1 MEQVEEAKNV
11 VKENDV
17 IVYPT
22 ETAYGIGGNALNE
35 EVIDRVYEA
44 KQRPRSKG
52 LTVIVNSLEQA
63 EKYAELNEAEKALIK
78 EFMPGPLT
86 LVAEKKDEIPD
97 SLNDSFVFRISS
109 SPIARELSED
119 KPLIA
124 TSANISGES
133 TSYSVEDISD
143 ELLNKV
149 DFVLDKGRLPKGP
162 TSTIAEIRDGQVF
175 IHREGPISQEEV
187 EKALDDRG
195 IHI

>member
-63 EKYAELNEAEKALIK
+63 ESYAELNEAEKALIK

-86 LVAEKKDEIPD
+86 LVAEKKDKVPD

-149 DFVLDKGRLPKGP
+149 DFVLDKGRLLKGP

>member
-11 VKENDV
+11 VQENDV

-63 EKYAELNEAEKALIK
+63 ESYAELNEAEKALIK

-86 LVAEKKDEIPD
+86 LVAEKKDKVPD

-149 DFVLDKGRLPKGP
+149 DFVLDRRNLPKGP

>member
-1 MEQVEEAKNV
+1 MEELEESKEFI
-11 VKENDV
+11 KENKV
-17 IVYPT
+17 IIYPT

-63 EKYAELNEAEKALIK
+63 ENYAELSDAEKALVE

-86 LVAEKKDEIPD
+86 LVAEKKDKVPD

-109 SPIARELSED
+109 SPIARELAEER
-119 KPLIA
+119 PLIA
-124 TSANISGES
+124 TSANISGEK
-133 TSYSVEDISD
+133 TSYSVEDISE
-143 ELLNKV
+143 ELLDKV

-162 TSTIAEIRDGQVF
+162 TSTIAEIRDGEVF